1 VIDLKKRYSLLK
13 DESSKVLSEK
23 YGIATNLDSLL
34 LFHEDIDRPAARLS
48 MADLPFSTM
57 KDVIES
63 NKYLQLPRLS
73 SQVTLKIII
82 IISYIINLSKYVH
95 DKNFERML
103 YFHRRC

>member
-1 VIDLKKRYSLLK
+1 MIDLKKKRYSLLR

-73 SQVTLKIII
+73 SQVTLKIIFI
-82 IISYIINLSKYVH
+82 MIINLSKYVH
-95 DKNFERML
+95 DNK
-103 YFHRRC
+103 C

>member
-1 VIDLKKRYSLLK
+1 MFYLKKRYSLLSHPA
-13 DESSKVLSEK
+13 ESSKVLSEK

-73 SQVTLKIII
+73 SQVTLQKIII
-82 IISYIINLSKYVH
+82 KTSNKINK
-95 DKNFERML
+95 
-103 YFHRRC
+103 